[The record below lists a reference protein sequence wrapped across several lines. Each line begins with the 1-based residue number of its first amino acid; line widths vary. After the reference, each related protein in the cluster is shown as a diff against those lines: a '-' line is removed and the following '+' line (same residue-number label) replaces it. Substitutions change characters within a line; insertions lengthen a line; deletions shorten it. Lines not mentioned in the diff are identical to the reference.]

1 MLHGLLAYARAGRA
15 IEASAPVDVAAAV
28 ERGPRRT
35 SRPGS
40 PSATPRSSPSCRAD
54 ARVQIDPDDLRIILQ
69 NLVSNASKFADRG
82 RAGGHDRRRAQDAE
96 WRDQRPR
103 QRPGHPARAPEA
115 HLRGLRAR
123 ADERD
128 AGYGLGLA
136 ICQRLV
142 DRHGGRIGL
151 ESNSH
156 DGTRFWFS
164 LPDRPGVADDPAVE
178 HQEPNLA

>member
-1 MLHGLLAYARAGRA
+1 MARDPSPPPPAAGIA
-15 IEASAPVDVAAAV
+15 EHDAQIVA
-28 ERGPRRT
+28 ELP
-35 SRPGS
+35 
-40 PSATPRSSPSCRAD
+40 AD

-69 NLVSNASKFADRG
+69 NLVSNALKFAARG
-82 RAGGHDRRRAQDAE
+82 GPVITIGAEHRDAE
-96 WRDQRPR
+96 WRISVRDNGPGIPPEHQRR
-103 QRPGHPARAPEA
+103 IFAAFERAPTS
-115 HLRGLRAR
+115 GT
-123 ADERD
+123 